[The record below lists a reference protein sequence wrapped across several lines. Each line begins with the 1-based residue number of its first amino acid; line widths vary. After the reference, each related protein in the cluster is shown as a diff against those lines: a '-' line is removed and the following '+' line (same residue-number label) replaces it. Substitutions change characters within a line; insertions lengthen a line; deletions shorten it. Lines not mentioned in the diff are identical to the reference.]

1 VALGRSSDLA
11 SGEMAAERCLS
22 LFSEMLA
29 TFYLVGFVQLV
40 EAQIKIWLK
49 TLIEAFA
56 IARKKVCSRN
66 PLPDICHDPLPC

>member
-1 VALGRSSDLA
+1 
-11 SGEMAAERCLS
+11 MAAERCIS

-29 TFYLVGFVQLV
+29 AFYLVGFVQLV

-66 PLPDICHDPLPC
+66 PYLLISPRLCSGGGKDGLSL